1 MFLNIP
7 ILFFLHCFAN
17 FVTGAVTAAPDR
29 TGINSQ
35 LSSRSRNGKT
45 VNVQGYHNLALFQ
58 FQFGQIFSNSFPH
71 QLGFYT
77 GPLFT
82 YENKQ
87 LRLTDIGRIVYQ
99 SMKQMENRE
108 IYLQKQIHYLQNKK
122 RDIKFGATMTIG
134 EFLLSNI
141 IDDYLRKYP
150 DSSLHMQVHNTQT
163 LLEKLDNAELDF
175 AFIEGNFSKNKYK
188 SYPFRNSRFIPVC
201 GPECALKN
209 RDTTLSDMLKE
220 RLIIR
225 ELGSGTRDIFESILH
240 TKNHETSEFL
250 GIVEVENMNAIKDLL
265 LRSVGISFLYEDV
278 VEKELREKELF
289 EINLLGWNVSHKMS
303 FVWRR
308 ENEHMEVIQEFLS
321 VLEEKSAGVR

>member
-1 MFLNIP
+1 MENDMLDPKIETFLMICKYMN
-7 ILFFLHCFAN
+7 FTKAAEELHL
-17 FVTGAVTAAPDR
+17 TQPAVS
-29 TGINSQ
+29 SQ
-35 LSSRSRNGKT
+35 MKKLDEYYG
-45 VNVQGYHNLALFQ
+45 
-58 FQFGQIFSNSFPH
+58 
-71 QLGFYT
+71 

-163 LLEKLDNAELDF
+163 LLEKLDNADLDF